1 MANGRLIILMR
12 FTAFPIM
19 KSLSTD
25 RGHTFS
31 SPTRTEMWSVWANV
45 LSLPSG
51 VLVATA
57 GRPGVGLWT
66 SSDGYGEEWT
76 YHNLLAAHNARV
88 SDPSWRYSPILS
100 DLRNF
105 SDYLACH
112 DVMPRQTTGY
122 TALTAVEHEGNRS
135 TVVVSYD
142 RLSNGWA
149 GPAPGAK
156 WGAEDRVFTMRV
168 AIDAGS
174 GKP

>member
-1 MANGRLIILMR
+1 M
-12 FTAFPIM
+12 
-19 KSLSTD
+19 
-25 RGHTFS
+25 
-31 SPTRTEMWSVWANV
+31 
-45 LSLPSG
+45 
-51 VLVATA
+51 
-57 GRPGVGLWT
+57 
-66 SSDGYGEEWT
+66 
-76 YHNLLAAHNARV
+76 
-88 SDPSWRYSPILS
+88 
-100 DLRNF
+100 
-105 SDYLACH
+105 
-112 DVMPRQTTGY
+112 MPRQTTGY